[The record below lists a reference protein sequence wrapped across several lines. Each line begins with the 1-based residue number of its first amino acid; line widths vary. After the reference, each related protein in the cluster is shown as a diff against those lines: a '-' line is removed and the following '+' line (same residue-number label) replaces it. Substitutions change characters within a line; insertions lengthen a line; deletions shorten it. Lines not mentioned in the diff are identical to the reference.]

1 MGDDVLEG
9 IDAMGKKS
17 SGKFPLTEQDIHVCL
32 RARTGLTAGDRTCYS
47 WDYEEAKKCCD
58 DKGGD
63 FHQSSQTGKYYC
75 TVSGSDSGTG
85 DWD

>member
-1 MGDDVLEG
+1 MIKNQPDNF
-9 IDAMGKKS
+9 S
-17 SGKFPLTEQDIHVCL
+17 LTEQDIHVCL
-32 RARTGLTAGDRTCYS
+32 RAHTGLIAGDRTCYS
-47 WDYEEAKKCCD
+47 WDYEEAYECCQK
-58 DKGGD
+58 KGGD